1 MILHAYGDSW
11 TEGQGFNLD
20 IEKKL
25 ELKDA
30 SNLHTSSNYK
40 NSELNTLRKNKSW
53 VKSLANKLDIQ
64 FINNGKISNPNSVI
78 FNSIIDDITN
88 DIIKIDDFVIVMWSS
103 SLRDYTPFLPKN
115 QWISWSVKHLINLPN
130 KFINSYKSDNE
141 KYDSFLRE
149 YKLFFLDNLFNQ
161 NYYNI
166 VNQNYIIFLQKL
178 FEFYGIKYL
187 MIDAFDKMVDSPNK
201 QDDITHLIN
210 KKNYWKFDSKTIR
223 DFLIKTNTNCFE
235 SNETIDKNPA
245 QHPNEI
251 GYNLIS
257 EELYNYIV
265 GNNII

>member
-11 TEGQGFNLD
+11 TEGEGCDLE
-20 IEKKL
+20 IESTLKNQ
-25 ELKDA
+25 ELIIYR
-30 SNLHTSSNYK
+30 NQN
-40 NSELNTLRKNKSW
+40 SW
-53 VKSLANKLDIQ
+53 VKLLADKLNLQ
-64 FINNGKISNPNSVI
+64 WINNGKSGNPNSVI
-78 FNSIIDDITN
+78 FNSIIDDVTN
-88 DIIKIDDFVIVMWSS
+88 NRIKKGDLVIVLWSS
-103 SLRDYTPFLPKN
+103 SLRDYAAFLPRQ
-115 QWISWSVKHLINLPN
+115 QWVSWSVKHLVNLPE
-130 KFINSYKSDNE
+130 KFINSYKSNNE
-141 KYDSFLRE
+141 TYDSFLRE
-149 YKLFFLDNLFNQ
+149 YKSFLLDNLFNQ

-235 SNETIDKNPA
+235 SNETINKNPA